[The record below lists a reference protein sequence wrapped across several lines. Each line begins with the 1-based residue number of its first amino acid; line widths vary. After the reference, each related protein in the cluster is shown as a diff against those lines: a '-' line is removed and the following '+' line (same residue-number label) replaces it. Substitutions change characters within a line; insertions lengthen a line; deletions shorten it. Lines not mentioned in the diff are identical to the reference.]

1 MKLRCSR
8 PKGEQ
13 IIAQGFS
20 PGRGSKSS
28 PPCKGD
34 RFTIVLQD
42 ETTRL
47 LTTYVGRPLCPK
59 RTPRSPL
66 VRRFVL
72 VLVVVLVLESG
83 HAECWSIGVLEY
95 CTNLELHPA
104 SAGLGVLSGRLN
116 YLPNPGLKPWAMFCS
131 RFAAKPDSLLGCSL
145 IPFRIFTP

>member
-34 RFTIVLQD
+34 RFTIGLQD

-47 LTTYVGRPLCPK
+47 LTTYVGRPLHPK
-59 RTPRSPL
+59 RTPRSP
-66 VRRFVL
+66 
-72 VLVVVLVLESG
+72 
-83 HAECWSIGVLEY
+83 
-95 CTNLELHPA
+95 
-104 SAGLGVLSGRLN
+104 LSGRLN

-131 RFAAKPDSLLGCSL
+131 RFAAKRDRLLGCSL